1 MLARGVGTVVAA
13 EAIACDIHM
22 IEVGREP
29 GDSRM
34 AIVAIVAT
42 CNVRGVLA
50 RREVPIVA
58 GGTLPQ
64 HLGVV
69 DRIGWRPDNVVV
81 AVLANIGC

>member
-1 MLARGVGTVVAA
+1 
-13 EAIACDIHM
+13 
-22 IEVGREP
+22 
-29 GDSRM
+29 M

-42 CNVRGVLA
+42 CNVRWVLA
-50 RREVPIVA
+50 RRYVPIVA
-58 GGTLPQ
+58 GGTRPQ